1 MKCLTITLNAAVDAT
16 YIVERFAPGGVN
28 RVVRKHQMP
37 GGKGNN
43 VARILSARG
52 HAVIATGFLG
62 LARGGF
68 IERGL
73 QEAGIESRFVW
84 LGHGESRTCHTVLER
99 DTGRATEVLEA
110 GPEIDDDD
118 CERFLEQLPRLVD
131 SVDAVVI
138 SGSAPIGA
146 GPDFLEHLA
155 AVVRAGSSRMAVDS
169 SGESLVSLLSG
180 RPDLIKPNDDEMRSL
195 MGHADSLER
204 KIAFAQSSLIARQM
218 APQARVLMS
227 LGKAGALLISESQ
240 VLRSRA
246 PAVHVVNTVGCGDA
260 LLAGFLDGWLCGLD
274 SAESL
279 REAIVSGTAAALQEV
294 AGVVAMSDVQRLRPD
309 VDVMRYAPSIDT
321 QPAQ

>member
-1 MKCLTITLNAAVDAT
+1 MKCVTITLNAAVDAT
-16 YIVERFAPGGVN
+16 YVVERFAPGGAN
-28 RVVRKHQMP
+28 RIVRKHEVP

-62 LARGGF
+62 GEHGRF

-73 QEAGIESRFVW
+73 QEAGIEPRFVW
-84 LGHGESRTCHTVLER
+84 LGHGESRTCHTILER
-99 DTGRATEVLEA
+99 DTGRATEILEA

-118 CERFLEQLPRLVD
+118 CERLLERLPRLVD
-131 SVDAVVI
+131 AIDAVVI
-138 SGSAPIGA
+138 SGSAPAGA
-146 GPDFLEHLA
+146 GPEFLERLA
-155 AVVRAGSSRMAVDS
+155 AIVRAGSSRMVVDS

-180 RPDLIKPNDDEMRSL
+180 RPDLIKPNEDEMRVL
-195 MGHADSLER
+195 MGQADSLER
-204 KIAFAQSSLIARQM
+204 QIAFVGSSLIARQM
-218 APQARVLMS
+218 APRARVLMS
-227 LGKAGALLISESQ
+227 LGKGGALLISEAG
-240 VLRSRA
+240 VLRSYA

-294 AGVVAMSDVQRLRPD
+294 GGVVAMSDVQRLRPD
-309 VDVMRYAPSIDT
+309 VDVMRHAPSIDT